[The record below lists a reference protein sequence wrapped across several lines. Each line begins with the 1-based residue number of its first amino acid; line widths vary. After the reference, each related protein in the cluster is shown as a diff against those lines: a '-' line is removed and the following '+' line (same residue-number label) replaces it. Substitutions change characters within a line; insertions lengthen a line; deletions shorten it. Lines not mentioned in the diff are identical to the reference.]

1 MKIKIGNYTFV
12 EYSTGE
18 IFTGEI
24 VKVKEMPENRIL
36 FTVHDPVGYRSLY
49 LDKCDSVE
57 IWEHSSSSVA

>member
-1 MKIKIGNYTFV
+1 MKIETGSHVFA

-18 IFTGEI
+18 IFTGEV

-49 LDKCDSVE
+49 LDKCVSVE
-57 IWEHSSSSVA
+57 IWEAVK